1 MSDNKSI
8 WMPLYVADYL
18 SSTTRLT
25 TEQHGAYLLLI
36 MDYWKNGRLPNDDH
50 VLSQITR
57 MSIERW
63 GVLRG
68 VLEGFFEV
76 TDKEWIHTRI
86 EKELEQTRSK
96 LREALM
102 KSILGNYKRHGTVD
116 TRVQTDPVLKEWWE
130 SLSLKESPKESL
142 KESLR
147 GPQSQSQSHIKDITT
162 TVASDDAPA
171 SKEKK
176 SPEKKLWVGKPDD
189 VDPEYWED
197 FIGLRKAKKLV
208 LTETAL
214 KGLRDDATKYGM
226 TMNELLLECCKKG
239 WAAYYPPKDFSGRG
253 VDGRRTVNPW
263 ENAI

>member
-96 LREALM
+96 LREALK

-162 TVASDDAPA
+162 TVASDDAPVR
-171 SKEKK
+171 KEKAVDKPEDVSVEVWDSFMQQRRK
-176 SPEKKLWVGKPDD
+176 SKAIVTPVVVKQFRAEAGKAGISLEEALSET
-189 VDPEYWED
+189 VARGWRG
-197 FIGLRKAKKLV
+197 FKA
-208 LTETAL
+208 EWINNA
-214 KGLRDDATKYGM
+214 
-226 TMNELLLECCKKG
+226 
-239 WAAYYPPKDFSGRG
+239 
-253 VDGRRTVNPW
+253 RTVHPSSTVDAW
-263 ENAI
+263 AGAK